1 MRHFIASCTRI
12 VAEQEAEVR
21 QLHTNLNLVQECGHK
36 ITSEDFALAW
46 STKQWPK
53 RVQKLAENCKLVL
66 ENDKIRMM
74 NKLALEKEAFE
85 ADLEAYET
93 RVDEFK
99 KLKTTPTRKSTNYSP
114 ITCRMLGSMLKRRQ
128 KTSTREKRCL
138 SSLRWSTHN

>member
-1 MRHFIASCTRI
+1 M
-12 VAEQEAEVR
+12 
-21 QLHTNLNLVQECGHK
+21 
-36 ITSEDFALAW
+36 
-46 STKQWPK
+46 
-53 RVQKLAENCKLVL
+53 QKLDENCKLVL

-114 ITCRMLGSMLKRRQ
+114 ITCRMLGSMLKRSRRLQ
-128 KTSTREKRCL
+128 RARKGVCL
-138 SSLRWSTHN
+138 PSDGVHTIDGHEEHIRPFF